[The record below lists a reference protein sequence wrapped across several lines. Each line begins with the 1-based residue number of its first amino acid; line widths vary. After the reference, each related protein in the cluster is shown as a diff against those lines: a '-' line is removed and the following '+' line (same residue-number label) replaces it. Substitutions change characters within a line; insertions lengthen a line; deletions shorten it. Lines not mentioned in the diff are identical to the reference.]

1 MVKLRAIV
9 YITES
14 LEISS
19 VETVATAMKCRSY
32 QLICS
37 FSYLPPSTKSA
48 QRPYK
53 ILHNFYIWGLHRG
66 DSEDSSLL
74 VYHAVST
81 GKELP
86 TFRIIAGPSP
96 SKSTSLRLCRWTAYL
111 EFYWWLAVFNEH
123 EKWKEMSEVPGPSL
137 HHHVSFSGFTTTNYG
152 PDCYGT
158 QVTTDMIRQ
167 QTYKLITIVSK
178 MFLYYKLRSQ

>member
-1 MVKLRAIV
+1 MVKLRARV

-19 VETVATAMKCRSY
+19 VETVATDMKRRSY
-32 QLICS
+32 KLICP
-37 FSYLPPSTKSA
+37 FSYLPPSTKSE

-96 SKSTSLRLCRWTAYL
+96 SKSKSLRLCRWAACL
-111 EFYWWLAVFNEH
+111 EFYWWLVVFKEYA
-123 EKWKEMSEVPGPSL
+123 KRKEMSEVPGSSL
-137 HHHVSFSGFTTTNYG
+137 YHHISFSGFTTTNYE
-152 PDCYGT
+152 PDCHGR

-167 QTYKLITIVSK
+167 QTYKLNTIVSK
-178 MFLYYKLRSQ
+178 MLLY